1 MAMMNN
7 KIFINSLQKLSLTF
21 GDHVG
26 ELKNFNMETFFN
38 IQTNEESMEQEKVEA
53 DEIDLGFCLIHV
65 LIVFL
70 PCEFLDIIRRY
81 RL

>member
-26 ELKNFNMETFFN
+26 ELKNFNMETFLS
-38 IQTNEESMEQEKVEA
+38 IQTDEENME
-53 DEIDLGFCLIHV
+53 
-65 LIVFL
+65 
-70 PCEFLDIIRRY
+70 
-81 RL
+81 

>member
-26 ELKNFNMETFFN
+26 ELKKFNMKTFLN
-38 IQTNEESMEQEKVEA
+38 IQTDEESMEQEKVEA

-65 LIVFL
+65 FNCVFAM
-70 PCEFLDIIRRY
+70 
-81 RL
+81 